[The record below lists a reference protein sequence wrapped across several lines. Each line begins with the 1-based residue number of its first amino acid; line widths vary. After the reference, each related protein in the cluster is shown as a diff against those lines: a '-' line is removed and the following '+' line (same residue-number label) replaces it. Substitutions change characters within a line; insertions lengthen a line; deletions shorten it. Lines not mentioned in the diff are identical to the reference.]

1 METTVPEVTMTTAL
15 LPRFRVLL
23 ADRRADSQSD
33 AELLKAFVASRD
45 EQAFA
50 ALVRRHGPLVL
61 ATARRAT
68 GNPADADDV
77 FQATFLLLAR
87 HAASIRN
94 PAAVA
99 GWLHGTANRVA
110 RTARR
115 AAARRRTHEARV
127 AVPRPSA
134 HCELTWREVQ
144 QAFEEELAK
153 LPDRYRVPFVLCVLN
168 AEARADVAR
177 RLRIREGTI
186 SSRLAEAKRRLQERL
201 TGRGISLAVVLGT
214 VSIPNIAVSAE
225 LIHRSV
231 RTAFGQPVPA
241 VVSSLVRGSSAGLR
255 SVGLIGLVLAA
266 GLSLAALG
274 KPGDVAGNAPT
285 PPKQPLAPVAD
296 PPKEKII
303 VRGTVVDTDGKPVAG
318 APVRLWTFR
327 VGDQIPE
334 PKATTDDAG
343 RFQFDAA
350 PADRIDDARVVVTPK
365 GKPAQWLP
373 LAKFASE
380 QTLRLPPDDV
390 PFIGRIVSLEN
401 QPLKGITVQIIRASN
416 VADGTLAAWE
426 LKNVEMRKKSYW
438 LNEDGLVPL
447 PGGIVMAADRTST
460 DANGKFK
467 LTDFGRDRVLT
478 VRISG
483 PGVET
488 KHFWVLVRPGGHA
501 INVPDVNFGVYGPDM
516 TIRLGPSR
524 PLVGT
529 VRDAKT
535 GQPVPGVIV
544 SEANH
549 HVPRSVTDKDGRYR
563 IEGVPKKPDY
573 HLNVCGA
580 RGKPYFDKTL
590 MGVRDVAGLDPLE
603 TDLTIVRGVEFT
615 GRVVEMGTGRPV
627 RAEVVYV
634 PLDSNPNKPPIEPT
648 IISSDGWR
656 TRPDGSIYVT
666 AWPGKGVLWV
676 VAHDDDRYASVSS
689 GEMLEKLG
697 VRSRF
702 PVGPVHAMI
711 PVDVDESTPD
721 SLTATLEV
729 EPAKG
734 RPGKVVDP
742 DGKPLSGVKAAGL
755 TAGSPPSILG
765 LADFNLSGLRA
776 GNSRLLMFIHEEKK
790 LGAVVPVVGDSTDPI
805 TVKLAP
811 LGTATGKVSRAKETV
826 AGLMVT
832 AIPDVADAKRFEN
845 LPTDTLKI
853 QGTFGMRRGPWRS
866 WTTRTAKT
874 DADGKFKLEGLLPG
888 LTYTI
893 HVSDG
898 DLGEFNTLVVTKRGV
913 TVEAGKIA
921 DLGEL
926 KR

>member
-1 METTVPEVTMTTAL
+1 MTAAL
-15 LPRFRVLL
+15 LPRFRTLL
-23 ADRRADSQSD
+23 ADRRADGQSD
-33 AELLKAFVASRD
+33 ADLLKAFVASRD

-77 FQATFLLLAR
+77 LQATFLLLAR

-99 GWLHGTANRVA
+99 GWLHGTASRVA

-115 AAARRRTHEARV
+115 AAARRRAHESRA
-127 AVPRPSA
+127 AEPRPSA

-144 QAFEEELAK
+144 QAFEEELAR
-153 LPDRYRVPFVLCVLN
+153 LPARYRVPFVLCVLN
-168 AEARADVAR
+168 GEARADVAR
-177 RLRIREGTI
+177 RLRIRQGTI
-186 SSRLAEAKRRLQERL
+186 SSRLAVAKRRLQERF
-201 TGRGISLAVVLGT
+201 TARGISLGVVLGT
-214 VSIPNIAVSAE
+214 VSLPAVAVSAE
-225 LIHRSV
+225 LIQRSV
-231 RTAFGQPVPA
+231 RTAFGQPIPA
-241 VVSSLVRGSSAGLR
+241 PVSALVHGGSASLR

-274 KPGDVAGNAPT
+274 KPGDVAGSAP
-285 PPKQPLAPVAD
+285 PQQKQPPAPVAD
-296 PPKEKII
+296 PPKEKVT
-303 VRGTVVDTDGKPVAG
+303 VRGTVLDAIGEPVGG
-318 APVRLWTFR
+318 APVRLWSFR
-327 VGDQIPE
+327 VGDQVPE

-343 RFQFDAA
+343 RFQFDAD

-373 LAKFASE
+373 LAKFSSE

-401 QPLKGITVQIIRASN
+401 QPLKGITVQVIRTSN

-426 LKNVEMRKKSYW
+426 SKNVEMRKKSYW

-447 PGGIVMAADRTST
+447 PGGLVLATDRTTT
-460 DANGKFK
+460 DDNGKFK
-467 LTDFGRDRVLT
+467 LTGFGRDRVLT
-478 VRISG
+478 IRIFG

-488 KHFWVLVRPGGHA
+488 KHLWVLSRPGGHA

-535 GQPVPGVIV
+535 GKPVPGIVV

-563 IEGVPKKPDY
+563 LEGVPKKPEY
-573 HLNVCGA
+573 TLNVCGA
-580 RGKPYFDKTL
+580 RGKPYFDKTF

-603 TDLTIVRGVEFT
+603 MDLTVVRGVEFT
-615 GRVVEMGTGRPV
+615 GRVVEKGTGRPV
-627 RAEVVYV
+627 RGDLVYL
-634 PLDSNPNKPPIEPT
+634 PLDSNPNRPPIEPT
-648 IISSDGWR
+648 VMSSDGWR
-656 TRPDGSIYVT
+656 TRPDGSFYVT
-666 AWPGKGVLWV
+666 AWSGPGLLWF
-676 VAHDDDRYASVSS
+676 VARGPDRYATVNA
-689 GEMLEKLG
+689 GAMLEKLG
-697 VRSRF
+697 VRSRL

-711 PVDVDESTPD
+711 PVDVDESKPA
-721 SLTATLEV
+721 SLTATVEV

-734 RPGKVVDP
+734 RPGTVVDR

-755 TAGSPPSILG
+755 TAGSPPSVLG
-765 LADFNLSGLRA
+765 SADFNLSGLRA
-776 GNSRLLMFIHEEKK
+776 ANSRLLIFIHDEKK
-790 LGAVVPVVGDSTDPI
+790 LGAVVPVAGDSTDSI
-805 TVKLAP
+805 TVKVAP
-811 LGTATGKVSRAKETV
+811 LGTAAGQVSRAKDTI
-826 AGLMVT
+826 AGLTVT
-832 AIPDVADAKRFEN
+832 AIPDVVDPKRFEN
-845 LPTDTLKI
+845 LPTDTLKF
-853 QGTFGMRRGPWRS
+853 QGTFGMQRGPWRS
-866 WTTRTAKT
+866 WTTRTTKT

-913 TVEAGKIA
+913 TVEAGKEA